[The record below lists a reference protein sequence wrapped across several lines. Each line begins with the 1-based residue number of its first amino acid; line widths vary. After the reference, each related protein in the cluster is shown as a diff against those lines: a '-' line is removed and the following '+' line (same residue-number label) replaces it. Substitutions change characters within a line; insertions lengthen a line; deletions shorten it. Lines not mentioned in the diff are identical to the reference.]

1 MACDITVAVATH
13 KAYRMPTDGVY
24 MPLQVG
30 KALHPQV
37 DLGMKCDNDG
47 DNISSLNAQYSE
59 LTGLYWLWKNCSSR
73 YQGLVHYRRH
83 FAKSD
88 SPKLYGNEDDRF
100 AAVPQR
106 NDYETLLGDAE
117 IIVPTKR
124 KYYIETVYSHY
135 EHTMR
140 EGQLDAT
147 RKIIAESTPEYLD
160 AFDVQM
166 DRNSAHLFNMFIM
179 RKDLLDEYCSWMFPI
194 VGELTKRID
203 SSDYTPFELRY
214 PGRISEIL
222 LDVWLN
228 TKRYPYAE
236 MPIVSPEPVDWMK
249 KGTGFLMAKFVG
261 KKYVKSC

>member
-88 SPKLYGNEDDRF
+88 SPKLYGNEDERF
-100 AAVPQR
+100 AAVAQR
-106 NDYETLLGDAE
+106 NDYETL
-117 IIVPTKR
+117 
-124 KYYIETVYSHY
+124 
-135 EHTMR
+135 
-140 EGQLDAT
+140 LDAT

>member
-1 MACDITVAVATH
+1 MNYGFVRVAAAISCV
-13 KAYRMPTDGVY
+13 K
-24 MPLQVG
+24 VG
-30 KALHPQV
+30 DCK
-37 DLGMKCDNDG
+37 N
-47 DNISSLNAQYSE
+47 NAQQIESLIVQAEGKGAEIICFPE
-59 LTGLYWLWKNCSSR
+59 LCVTAYTCGDLFS
-73 YQGLVHYRRH
+73 Q
-83 FAKSD
+83 
-88 SPKLYGNEDDRF
+88 
-100 AAVPQR
+100 Q
-106 NDYETLLGDAE
+106 LLLDDAE

-236 MPIVSPEPVDWMK
+236 MPIVSPEPVNWMK